1 MEKIE
6 VASLA
11 KINFGLEVKGLRS
24 DGYHELTT
32 LFQTISLGDRLV
44 FRADREG
51 KVSLAGDM
59 EEIAWDESNL
69 IYQAALA
76 LKKTAGV
83 KQGVAI
89 EVKKII
95 PPGRGL
101 GGGSSNAAV
110 TLMVLNRLWG
120 LNLPTRQLIHL
131 GAFLGADVAFFFYG
145 GLCSGVG
152 RGEKLEPLPDL
163 LSGWLVIVIP
173 DFALSTREVF
183 QQFDAL
189 PPSLTS
195 GDKESKIIQFLKR
208 EDRSLLRQ
216 FKNDLELAAFK
227 IYPRLAEIKQEMAR
241 SGAVLSMMTGSG
253 SAIYGFF
260 DDQPQAEKAAERMK
274 ARYRYKVIL
283 AETVGRERYE
293 KMLLTG
299 A

>member
-11 KINFGLEVKGLRS
+11 KINFGLEVKGPRS

-51 KVSLAGDM
+51 KVSLFGDM

-110 TLMVLNRLWG
+110 TLMALNRLWG

-173 DFALSTREVF
+173 DFPLSTREVF

>member
-24 DGYHELTT
+24 DGYHELAT

>member
-11 KINFGLEVKGLRS
+11 KINFGLEIGGRRS

-32 LFQTISLGDRLV
+32 LFQTVSLSDRLV
-44 FRADREG
+44 FRPDREG

-69 IYQAALA
+69 IYRAAFA
-76 LKKTAGV
+76 LKETAGV
-83 KQGVAI
+83 EQGVAI
-89 EVKKII
+89 EVQKVI

-120 LNLPTRQLIHL
+120 LNWPARQLIRL
-131 GAFLGADVAFFFYG
+131 GASLGADVAFFFYG

-152 RGEKLEPLPDL
+152 RGEKLEALPDL
-163 LSGWLVIVIP
+163 LSGWLVMVIP
-173 DFALSTREVF
+173 DFALSTGQVY
-183 QQFDAL
+183 QLFDAL
-189 PPSLTS
+189 PASLTS
-195 GDKESKIIQFLKR
+195 RDKESKIIQFLKR
-208 EDRSLLRQ
+208 QDRSLFRQ

-227 IYPRLAEIKQEMAR
+227 IYPQLAEIKQEMAK
-241 SGAVLSMMTGSG
+241 SGAELSMMTGSG

-260 DDQPQAEKAAERMK
+260 HDQSQAEKAAERLK
-274 ARYRYKVIL
+274 ARYNYKVML
-283 AETVGRERYE
+283 AETVGRERYRE
-293 KMLLTG
+293 MLLTG

>member
-24 DGYHELTT
+24 DGYHELST

-241 SGAVLSMMTGSG
+241 SGAGLSMMTGSG

>member
-6 VASLA
+6 ATSLA
-11 KINFGLEVKGLRS
+11 KINFALEVKELRS
-24 DGYHELTT
+24 DGYHELAT

-44 FRADREG
+44 FRPDREG
-51 KVSLAGDM
+51 KVSLVGDM

-69 IYQAALA
+69 IYRAALA
-76 LKKTAGV
+76 LKETAGV

-120 LNLPTRQLIHL
+120 LNWPARQLIRL
-131 GAFLGADVAFFFYG
+131 GSSLGADVAFFFYG

-152 RGEKLEPLPDL
+152 RGEKLAPLPNL
-163 LSGWLVIVIP
+163 LSGWFVIVIP
-173 DFALSTREVF
+173 DFALSTRQVF

-189 PPSLTS
+189 PLSLTS
-195 GDKESKIIQFLKR
+195 RDKESKIIQFLKKQ
-208 EDRSLLRQ
+208 DRSLFRQ
-216 FKNDLELAAFK
+216 FTNDLELAAFE
-227 IYPRLAEIKQEMAR
+227 IYPQLADIKQEMAR
-241 SGAVLSMMTGSG
+241 SGAGLSMMTGSG

-260 DDQPQAEKAAERMK
+260 DDQPQAKKAAERMK
-274 ARYRYKVIL
+274 ARYNYKVVL

-293 KMLLTG
+293 EMLRTG

>member
-24 DGYHELTT
+24 DGYHELST

-293 KMLLTG
+293 EMLRTG

>member
-11 KINFGLEVKGLRS
+11 KINFALEVKGLRS
-24 DGYHELTT
+24 DGYHELAT

-44 FRADREG
+44 FRPDREG
-51 KVSLAGDM
+51 IVSLAGDM
-59 EEIAWDESNL
+59 EGVAWDESNL

-76 LKKTAGV
+76 LKETAGV

-89 EVKKII
+89 EVKKMI

-120 LNLPTRQLIHL
+120 LNLSTGQLIHL
-131 GAFLGADVAFFFYG
+131 GASLGADVAFFFYG
-145 GLCSGVG
+145 GLCFGTG
-152 RGEKLEPLPDL
+152 RGEKLEPLSDL
-163 LSGWLVIVIP
+163 LTGWLVIVIP
-173 DFALSTREVF
+173 DFALSTGEVF

-189 PPSLTS
+189 PLSLTS
-195 GDKESKIIQFLKR
+195 RDKESKIIQFLKR
-208 EDRSLLRQ
+208 QDRSLFRQ

-227 IYPRLAEIKQEMAR
+227 IYPQLAEIKQEMAR
-241 SGAVLSMMTGSG
+241 SGAGLSMMTGSG

-260 DDQPQAEKAAERMK
+260 DDQPQAKKAAERMK
-274 ARYRYKVIL
+274 ARYNYKVVM

-293 KMLLTG
+293 EMLRTG